1 MRRPDGGE
9 AEVMTALHVVRPKVK
24 MQAVDTSY
32 VKACATRAQLTRRLG
47 SRRPPAAALLLRRS
61 PYEHA
66 QQRGRLQP
74 KL

>member
-1 MRRPDGGE
+1 MRRPDDGE

-24 MQAVDTSY
+24 MQSY
-32 VKACATRAQLTRRLG
+32 AKACATRAQLTRRLG
-47 SRRPPAAALLLRRS
+47 SRWPPAAALLLRRS
-61 PYEHA
+61 PHEHA